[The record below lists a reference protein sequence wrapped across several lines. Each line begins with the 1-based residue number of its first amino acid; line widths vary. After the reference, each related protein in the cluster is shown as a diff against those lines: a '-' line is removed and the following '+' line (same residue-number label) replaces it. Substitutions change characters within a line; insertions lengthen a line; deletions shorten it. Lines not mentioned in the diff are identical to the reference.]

1 MVVGLRRGC
10 RYIVTGRKLC
20 NLNSPNISST
30 DYSAAPAS
38 AAVLYAQ
45 IANPTQARAAAR
57 RSRPAWRINSPRRP
71 LPTAPVGIHA
81 ATRHSVTAGCIIQ
94 RTSNATLVWNVVSYL
109 GLPVTSQW
117 FERYHT
123 VESFQLRR
131 QAAIASEFGSQS
143 VASAPLSYS
152 SPARRAQRTRSLNLL
167 VTAPYCTTVAPRLA
181 RGKVPR
187 ERSTSAP
194 PSQCKTN

>member
-1 MVVGLRRGC
+1 MRSSCGRLLARALSLSVRDLKPTLLVFIIYFVFGRENRLTNRLLFQLMVVGLRRGC

-45 IANPTQARAAAR
+45 IANPTQDRAAAR

-71 LPTAPVGIHA
+71 PPTAPVGIHA

-109 GLPVTSQW
+109 GLPATSQG

-123 VESFQLRR
+123 VESF
-131 QAAIASEFGSQS
+131 
-143 VASAPLSYS
+143 
-152 SPARRAQRTRSLNLL
+152 
-167 VTAPYCTTVAPRLA
+167 
-181 RGKVPR
+181 
-187 ERSTSAP
+187 
-194 PSQCKTN
+194 